1 MLLDWHR
8 DEITLEGEIKSASE
22 PRTDWRIRPQT
33 RPAHAKCL
41 PRL

>member
-22 PRTDWRIRPQT
+22 PSTD
-33 RPAHAKCL
+33 
-41 PRL
+41 